1 MPLHLAASHSHDGV
15 VELLCDHFPQL
26 INKQDNEGATP
37 LHLAARGHASPSA
50 QNPTYGTI
58 TFRKAA
64 EDTKTIETLLL
75 HGADVQAQ
83 DKKGDTCLHYA
94 NAWGNL
100 KAMRVLIQNGADPL
114 ARNHGGWTPESYS
127 LTVQAE
133 VYYKNLVAEF
143 EKRRAQDDMAKNE
156 RRARSAAG
164 VRLVNADEDDAEGP
178 SSVDSDA
185 RDRADSGGSR
195 MTTSSKNSGLGV
207 TIGRIDSW
215 R

>member
-1 MPLHLAASHSHDGV
+1 MPLHLAASHSRDGV
-15 VELLCDHFPQL
+15 VELLCDHFPRL
-26 INKQDNEGATP
+26 INQQDNEGATP
-37 LHLAARGHASPSA
+37 LHLAARGHPTPSA
-50 QNPTYGTI
+50 QNPTYGTN
-58 TFRKAA
+58 TVRKAA
-64 EDTKTIETLLL
+64 EDTTTIETLLL
-75 HGADVQAQ
+75 HGADVHAQ
-83 DKKGDTCLHYA
+83 DRKGDTCLHYA

-114 ARNHGGWTPESYS
+114 ARNHGGWTPEFYS

-143 EKRRAQDDMAKNE
+143 EKRRAQDDIARNE
-156 RRARSAAG
+156 RKARSAAG
-164 VRLVNADEDDAEGP
+164 VRLVNADEDDAGEL

-195 MTTSSKNSGLGV
+195 MTTASKSSGLGV
-207 TIGRIDSW
+207 TIGRVDSW